1 MGAGWGKFQEAE
13 VGSGNVTG
21 KLGKCISPSCV
32 SKVPMKL
39 TIKAD
44 TFAKQSTV
52 TDDATGSTI
61 LTTKASTGFNS
72 ITVTVCDGTGTQICV
87 AVGKKG
93 ITSGSFQIFKSEPAF
108 AGQTKH
114 EQGYVFSKGTCK
126 IGFGTCE
133 CAYQL
138 IKAGD
143 DEATAVPLY
152 DVNKVGRMGLAL
164 TFTNQ
169 EGTLVA
175 KYAQPGMDPKLN
187 IAEIG
192 ANVDYA
198 AVCIVAGIVGAA
210 TGSGG
215 ATVGALA
222 GAGVI

>member
-1 MGAGWGKFQEAE
+1 VEGEWCEFAE
-13 VGSGNVTG
+13 VGAGNVTG

-44 TFAKQSTV
+44 TWAKKSTIV
-52 TDDATGSTI
+52 DDATGATV
-61 LTTKASTGFNS
+61 LTTAVSMGLNNL
-72 ITVTVCDGTGTQICV
+72 TVTVCDGAGTVICT

-93 ITSGSFQIFKSEPAF
+93 ITSGSFQIFKSAPAF
-108 AGQTKH
+108 EGQTKH
-114 EQGYVFSKGTCK
+114 DLGYVFSKGTCK
-126 IGFGTCE
+126 IGLGTCE
-133 CAYQL
+133 CAYSL
-138 IKAGD
+138 VKAGD

-152 DVNKVGRMGLAL
+152 DVSKVGRIGLAL

-175 KYAQPGMDPKLN
+175 KYCQPGMDMKLN

-215 ATVGALA
+215 ATAGALA
-222 GAGVI
+222 GAGVV